1 MGHSRIDKLSAA
13 GLLVTL
19 GIIYGDIGTSPL
31 YVMSAIVGKET
42 INDVMVLGGLSCIF
56 WTLTLQTTVKYVFL
70 TLKADNKGE
79 GGIFSLLALLRRRFP
94 YLIIGAVV
102 GGAAILADG
111 IIAPPIS
118 VSSAVEGLRYLNPD
132 IQTVPIV
139 IAILTG
145 IFLFQRAG
153 THVVGRAFGPIM
165 LIWFSML
172 AILGV
177 NQLIHN
183 PAVLKAINPYYMVEF
198 LSSSRE
204 SFVLLG
210 AVFLCTTGAEAL
222 YNDLGH
228 CGKKNVRTGWIFV
241 KTCLLANYFGQGA
254 WLLTLKGQTL
264 GDQRPFFGV
273 MPDWFLPVGIIIA
286 TCATI
291 IASQA
296 VISGSFTLVSEGIR
310 LHLFPKFTVKFPS
323 NIKGQVYIPA
333 VNQTLLIGCIC
344 MVLYFKESAKMEAA
358 YGLAITIAMLM
369 TSILLLHYLKS
380 KGWNMVLVWSIM
392 MVFFIV
398 ESSFLF
404 ANLTKFMYGGFF
416 TVMIASLI
424 VALML
429 VCYRGGKISKTMVD
443 PIKIESI
450 KHKLKALSQDTTLPK
465 YSTHLIYLSKVKKDD
480 EVESLIP
487 HSILQKRPKRADFYW
502 FVNVDVTDEP
512 YTMEYKVS
520 IIEKDDLIKVRFRLG
535 FRVQQKISYFLRLV
549 IEDMVNNH
557 EINLDPYYHGFS
569 DKKQLGDFRFVII
582 EEEISQENEL
592 PVLDS
597 LVMKAYY
604 WVRKTAASPDKWFGL
619 DTSMVTYE
627 MIPVVFKK
635 KTAPVK
641 LTRIS

>member
-139 IAILTG
+139 IAIITG

-153 THVVGRAFGPIM
+153 THVVGRAFGPVM
-165 LIWFSML
+165 LVWFCML
-172 AILGV
+172 ATLGI
-177 NQLIHN
+177 NQLVHN
-183 PAVLKAINPYYMVEF
+183 PGVLKAINPYYMVQF
-198 LSSSRE
+198 LSGSRE

-222 YNDLGH
+222 YSDLGH

-296 VISGSFTLVSEGIR
+296 
-310 LHLFPKFTVKFPS
+310 
-323 NIKGQVYIPA
+323 
-333 VNQTLLIGCIC
+333 
-344 MVLYFKESAKMEAA
+344 
-358 YGLAITIAMLM
+358 
-369 TSILLLHYLKS
+369 
-380 KGWNMVLVWSIM
+380 
-392 MVFFIV
+392 
-398 ESSFLF
+398 
-404 ANLTKFMYGGFF
+404 
-416 TVMIASLI
+416 
-424 VALML
+424 
-429 VCYRGGKISKTMVD
+429 
-443 PIKIESI
+443 
-450 KHKLKALSQDTTLPK
+450 
-465 YSTHLIYLSKVKKDD
+465 
-480 EVESLIP
+480 
-487 HSILQKRPKRADFYW
+487 
-502 FVNVDVTDEP
+502 
-512 YTMEYKVS
+512 
-520 IIEKDDLIKVRFRLG
+520 
-535 FRVQQKISYFLRLV
+535 
-549 IEDMVNNH
+549 
-557 EINLDPYYHGFS
+557 
-569 DKKQLGDFRFVII
+569 
-582 EEEISQENEL
+582 
-592 PVLDS
+592 
-597 LVMKAYY
+597 
-604 WVRKTAASPDKWFGL
+604 
-619 DTSMVTYE
+619 
-627 MIPVVFKK
+627 
-635 KTAPVK
+635 
-641 LTRIS
+641 

>member
-42 INDVMVLGGLSCIF
+42 INELMVLGGLSCIF

-79 GGIFSLLALLRRRFP
+79 GGIFSLFALLRRRFP

-118 VSSAVEGLRYLNPD
+118 VSSAVEGLRYLKPD

-139 IAILTG
+139 IGILTA

-153 THVVGRAFGPIM
+153 THIVGRAFGPIM
-165 LIWFSML
+165 LIWFCML
-172 AILGV
+172 ATLGI
-177 NQLIHN
+177 NQLLVN
-183 PAVLKAINPYYMVEF
+183 PGVLKAINPYYMIQF
-198 LSSSRE
+198 LSGSRE

-222 YNDLGH
+222 YSDLGH

-254 WLLTLKGQTL
+254 WLLTMKGQTL

-286 TCATI
+286 TAATI

-323 NIKGQVYIPA
+323 NIKGQIYIPA
-333 VNQTLLIGCIC
+333 VNQALLFGCIG
-344 MVLYFKESAKMEAA
+344 MVLYFQESAKMEAA
-358 YGLAITIAMLM
+358 YALAITFAMLM

-380 KGWNMVLVWSIM
+380 RGWNMILVWAIM
-392 MVFFIV
+392 LVFFTV

-404 ANLTKFMYGGFF
+404 ANLTKFMDGGFF
-416 TVMIASLI
+416 TVMIASI
-424 VALML
+424 IIALMF
-429 VCYRGGKISKTMVD
+429 VCYRGGKISKKMVI
-443 PIKIESI
+443 PVKIESFTQ
-450 KHKLKALSQDTTLPK
+450 KLKALSQDTTLPK
-465 YSTHLIYLSKVKKDD
+465 YSTHLISLSKVKKDD

-512 YTMEYKVS
+512 FTMEYKVN

-549 IEDMVNNH
+549 IEDLVKNH

-569 DKKQLGDFRFVII
+569 DKKQLGDFRFVIV
-582 EEEISQENEL
+582 EEEISQENDL
-592 PVLDS
+592 PLPDA
-597 LVMKAYY
+597 LIMKAYS

-619 DTSMVTYE
+619 DYSMVTYE
-627 MIPVVFKK
+627 LVPVVFK

>member
-1 MGHSRIDKLSAA
+1 MQHSRINKLSAA

-31 YVMSAIVGKET
+31 YVMSAIVGKEV
-42 INDVMVLGGLSCIF
+42 INETMVLGGLSCIF
-56 WTLTLQTTVKYVFL
+56 WTLTLQTTIKYVIL
-70 TLKADNKGE
+70 TLQADNKGE
-79 GGIFSLLALLRRRFP
+79 GGIFSLFALLRRRFP
-94 YLIIGAVV
+94 YLLIGAVI
-102 GGAAILADG
+102 GGAAVLADG

-118 VSSAVEGLRYLNPD
+118 VSSAVEGLRYLKPD

-139 IAILTG
+139 IVILTG
-145 IFLFQRAG
+145 IFMFQRAG
-153 THVVGRAFGPIM
+153 THIVGRAFGPVM
-165 LIWFSML
+165 LVWFCML
-172 AILGV
+172 AVLGI
-177 NQLIHN
+177 NQLILN
-183 PAVLKAINPYYMVEF
+183 PQVLKAINPYYMFEF
-198 LSSSRE
+198 ISSSKE

-222 YNDLGH
+222 YSDLGH
-228 CGKKNVRTGWIFV
+228 CGKKNVRAGWLFV

-254 WLLTLKGQTL
+254 WLLSQTGKTL
-264 GDQRPFFGV
+264 GDQRPFFSV

-286 TCATI
+286 TFATI

-323 NIKGQVYIPA
+323 KIKGQIYIPA
-333 VNQTLLIGCIC
+333 VNQALLVGCIG
-344 MVLYFKESAKMEAA
+344 MVLYFQESAKMEAA

-369 TSILLLHYLKS
+369 TSILLFHYLKY
-380 KGWNMVLVWSIM
+380 KGWNMILVWAIM
-392 MVFFIV
+392 LVFFTV

-404 ANLTKFMYGGFF
+404 ANLTKFFHGGFF
-416 TVMIASLI
+416 TVMIASLVI
-424 VALML
+424 ALMFT
-429 VCYRGGKISKTMVD
+429 CFRGGKITKSMVTKV
-443 PIKIESI
+443 KIDSVS
-450 KHKLKALSQDTTLPK
+450 HQLKSLSRDTTLPK
-465 YSTHLIYLSKVKKDD
+465 YCTHLIYLSKVKNDD
-480 EVESLIP
+480 EVESVVL

-512 YTMEYKVS
+512 YTMEYKVN

-535 FRVQQKISYFLRLV
+535 FKVQQKISYYLRLV
-549 IEDMVNNH
+549 IEDMVKNH

-592 PVLDS
+592 PLLDS

-604 WVRKTAASPDKWFGL
+604 WVRKTAASPDRWFGL
-619 DTSMVTYE
+619 DYSMVTYE
-627 MIPVVFKK
+627 LVPVVIKK
-635 KTAPVK
+635 PAPVK
-641 LTRIS
+641 LNRIY

>member
-1 MGHSRIDKLSAA
+1 MQSSRLNRVTAA

-31 YVMSAIVGKET
+31 YVMSAIVGKQAINET
-42 INDVMVLGGLSCIF
+42 MVLGALSCIF
-56 WTLTLQTTVKYVFL
+56 WTLTLQTTVKYVIL
-70 TLKADNKGE
+70 TLQADNKGE
-79 GGIFSLLALLRRRFP
+79 GGIFSLFALLRRRFP
-94 YLIIGAVV
+94 YLLIGAMV
-102 GGAAILADG
+102 GGAAVLADG

-139 IAILTG
+139 IVILTG

-153 THVVGRAFGPIM
+153 THVVGRAFGPVM
-165 LIWFSML
+165 LVWFCML
-172 AILGV
+172 AVLGI
-177 NQLIHN
+177 NQLLHN
-183 PAVLKAINPYYMVEF
+183 PTVLKAINPYYMIQF
-198 LSSSRE
+198 LSSSKE

-222 YNDLGH
+222 YSDLGH

-254 WLLTLKGQTL
+254 WLLTMNGQFL
-264 GDQRPFFGV
+264 GDKRPFFGV

-296 VISGSFTLVSEGIR
+296 VISGSFTLVAEGIR

-323 NIKGQVYIPA
+323 KIKGQIYIPA
-333 VNQTLLIGCIC
+333 INTALLVGCIG
-344 MVLYFKESAKMEAA
+344 MVLYFQESAKMEAA

-369 TSILLLHYLKS
+369 TSILLLHYLKY
-380 KGWNMVLVWSIM
+380 KGWNMILVWGIM
-392 MVFFIV
+392 LVFFTV

-404 ANLTKFMYGGFF
+404 ANLTKFFHGGFF
-416 TVMIASLI
+416 TVMIASLV
-424 VALML
+424 VALMFT
-429 VCYRGGKISKTMVD
+429 CFRGGKISKSMVTKV
-443 PIKIESI
+443 KIDTVS
-450 KHKLKALSQDTTLPK
+450 HQLKSLSRDTTLPK
-465 YSTHLIYLSKVKKDD
+465 YCTHLIYLSKVKSDD
-480 EVESLIP
+480 EVESVVL

-512 YTMEYKVS
+512 YTMEYKVN

-535 FRVQQKISYFLRLV
+535 FKVQQKISYYLRLV
-549 IEDMVNNH
+549 IEDMVKNH

-592 PVLDS
+592 PLLDS

-604 WVRKTAASPDKWFGL
+604 WVRKTAASPDRWFGL
-619 DTSMVTYE
+619 DYSMVTYE
-627 MIPVVFKK
+627 LVPVVIKK
-635 KTAPVK
+635 PAPVK
-641 LTRIS
+641 LNRIY

>member
-31 YVMSAIVGKET
+31 YVMSAILGEGQY
-42 INDVMVLGGLSCIF
+42 NNVMVLGGLSCIF
-56 WTLTLQTTVKYVFL
+56 WTLTLQTTIKYVLL

-79 GGIFSLLALLRRRFP
+79 GGIFSLFALLRRRFP
-94 YLIIGAVV
+94 YLMIGAVV

-111 IIAPPIS
+111 IIAPPIA

-132 IQTVPIV
+132 IPTVPIV

-153 THVVGRAFGPIM
+153 THIVGRAFGPIM
-165 LIWFSML
+165 LVWFSML
-172 AILGV
+172 ATLGI
-177 NQLIHN
+177 NQLIDN
-183 PAVLKAINPYYMVEF
+183 PGVIKAINPYYMVQF

-222 YNDLGH
+222 YSDLGH

-254 WLLTLKGQTL
+254 WLLTEKKNLAEQG
-264 GDQRPFFGV
+264 PFFGL
-273 MPDWFLPVGIIIA
+273 MPEWFLPVGIIIA

-291 IASQA
+291 VASQA
-296 VISGSFTLVSEGIR
+296 VISGSFTLVAEGIR

-323 NIKGQVYIPA
+323 NIKGQIYIPA
-333 VNQTLLIGCIC
+333 INQTLLLGCIG
-344 MVLYFKESAKMEAA
+344 MVLYFKESAKMGAA

-369 TSILLLHYLKS
+369 TSILLLHYLKFR
-380 KGWNMVLVWSIM
+380 GWNMVLVWGIM
-392 MVFFIV
+392 LIFFAV

-404 ANLTKFMYGGFF
+404 TNLTKFMDGGFF
-416 TVMIASLI
+416 TVIIASLI
-424 VALML
+424 VALMY
-429 VCYRGGKISKTMVD
+429 VCYRGGKISKSMVK
-443 PIKIESI
+443 PVKIETIS
-450 KHKLKALSQDTTLPK
+450 HKLKSLSADTTLPK

-480 EVESLIP
+480 EVESIIP

-512 YTMEYKVS
+512 YTMEYKVN
-520 IIEKDDLIKVRFRLG
+520 IIEKDDLIKVCFRLG

-549 IEDMVNNH
+549 IEDLVKNH

-569 DKKQLGDFRFVII
+569 DKKQLGDFRFVIV
-582 EEEISQENEL
+582 EEEISQENDL
-592 PVLDS
+592 PFFDALI
-597 LVMKAYY
+597 MKAYN
-604 WVRKTAASPDKWFGL
+604 WVRKTAASPDQWFGL
-619 DTSMVTYE
+619 DYSMVTYE
-627 MIPVVFKK
+627 LVPVVFR

-641 LTRIS
+641 LIRIS